1 MGYLPLLIQISGFF
15 FAICDMNVL
24 SMVCVEGI
32 IFVIFY
38 NFSRWVSFCA
48 IVVCGWN
55 WNKKCGAGANMQS
68 STGIPRRTLLAS
80 VLKLFA
86 YYNYI

>member
-1 MGYLPLLIQISGFF
+1 MPLSPTADSNFRGF

-38 NFSRWVSFCA
+38 NFSR
-48 IVVCGWN
+48 
-55 WNKKCGAGANMQS
+55 
-68 STGIPRRTLLAS
+68 
-80 VLKLFA
+80 
-86 YYNYI
+86 